1 MKTCLVIDDSR
12 VIRKVAR
19 RLLEDLGYAVEEAED
34 GLMGLEACRTAMPDV
49 ILVDA
54 IMPNMD
60 GLAFMKAL
68 RREAIGALPAIVF
81 CTTENE
87 EMHAASARAAGSPV
101 LVSITMTMSR
111 RAGSSLSIRQTSVPH
126 IPGSFRSRSTASG
139 TNSWTWARPSSPV
152 AAAKTWNP
160 ARSK

>member
-68 RREAIGALPAIVF
+68 RREAIGALPAMVY
-81 CTTENE
+81 CTTENDE
-87 EMHAASARAAGSPV
+87 THVISARAAGASQILLKPFDRET
-101 LVSITMTMSR
+101 LEGYL
-111 RAGSSLSIRQTSVPH
+111 AGAGV
-126 IPGSFRSRSTASG
+126 TAH
-139 TNSWTWARPSSPV
+139 
-152 AAAKTWNP
+152 
-160 ARSK
+160 